1 MDQGVNVEFLEKEEN
16 LGLMVCQEPKVSQE
30 HLVQM
35 ARRAVQGLRVMWV
48 I

>member
-1 MDQGVNVEFLEKEEN
+1 MEFLEKEEN
-16 LGLMVCQEPKVSQE
+16 LDLTVCQEPKVSQE

-35 ARRAVQGLRVMWV
+35 ARRAVQVLRVMWV